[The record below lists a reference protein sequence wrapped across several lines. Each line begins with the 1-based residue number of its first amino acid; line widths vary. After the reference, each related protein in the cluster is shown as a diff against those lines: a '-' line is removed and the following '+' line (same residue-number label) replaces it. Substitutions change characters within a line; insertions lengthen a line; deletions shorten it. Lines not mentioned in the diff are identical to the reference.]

1 MKTYHIQA
9 ILNDWKS
16 GSTHSEIAKTYGLTS
31 DRESSALISQWR
43 KEGWD
48 FEIRKPGRR
57 TKWRIRL

>member
-16 GSTHSEIAKTYGLTS
+16 GSTHSEIAKIYGFSS
-31 DRESSALISQWR
+31 DRAAADQISRWR

-57 TKWRIRL
+57 TKWRITL